1 MSSTPQAAATTAQPH
16 TCAPVPSSGADG
28 LAPDAASSAAA
39 PALAAALA
47 AAMLAACGG
56 GGGGGDTAGSA
67 GGGSSG
73 SSSGGTGSG
82 GASGSVATPA
92 SDEEAARFLL
102 QAQFSATD
110 DDIATLRAKGYGP
123 WLAEQ
128 FAQPVGTTGAAWL
141 TQRGYGVA
149 AADTR
154 YDNVSYPADFML
166 WNQLLVERDAVR
178 KRVALALSE
187 ILVVSTT
194 GLNQPWAAFLAA
206 GYWDVLNQHAFGNY
220 RALLEAVTLSP
231 AMGIYLSVRGSQKED
246 ARTGR
251 QPDENYAR
259 EVMQLFTIGLYR
271 LNPDGTEQR
280 DGNGNRIDTYSA
292 ADVSNL
298 ARVFTGYDYD
308 TSRNQPTTLGGS
320 TVPGVQQALL
330 PMVLKPANHSTL
342 AASFLGATVP
352 AGTPGDAALKTALDT
367 LFNHPNVGPFIGR
380 QLIQRLV
387 TSNPSP
393 AYVGRVAAAFA
404 DNGSGTRGDMRA
416 VIAAVLLDP
425 EARSAAGL
433 ASPQYGRLREPM
445 VRFVQWGRSFGLQSA
460 RGSWKIADLSDPATR
475 LGQSPLRSG
484 SVFNF
489 FRPGYVPPATAMAA
503 AGQVAPE
510 FQIVNESSVSGYL
523 NFMQNAIRFGYY
535 VNAPDLPQNGSTAAN
550 GFDITC
556 SYANLL
562 PLVGDA
568 AALVRKAALLLSA
581 GQVSAAT
588 QARIVAALNATPLT
602 SGSSAAAR
610 LDRVAAAVLLVMAS
624 PEYLVQK

>member
-1 MSSTPQAAATTAQPH
+1 MSPIPPAAACTAQPH
-16 TCAPVPSSGADG
+16 SCAPAD
-28 LAPDAASSAAA
+28 SAADPAHHSPA
-39 PALAAALA
+39 PALAAAMA

-56 GGGGGDTAGSA
+56 GGGGGDTASGAGGSA
-67 GGGSSG
+67 AGGSSG
-73 SSSGGTGSG
+73 SSGGGAGGTGSG
-82 GASGSVATPA
+82 ATPG

-110 DDIATLRAKGYGP
+110 EDIAALRGKGYGP
-123 WLAEQ
+123 WLADQ
-128 FAQPVGTTGAAWL
+128 FAQPIGTTGTAWL
-141 TQRGYGVA
+141 MQRGYGVA
-149 AADTR
+149 APDTR
-154 YDNVSYPADFML
+154 YDNVSYPSDFML
-166 WNQLLVERDAVR
+166 WNQLFTERDAVR

-187 ILVVSTT
+187 ILVVSTS
-194 GLNQPWAAFLAA
+194 GLEQPWRIFLAS
-206 GYWDVLNQHAFGNY
+206 GYWDLLNQHAFGNF

-246 ARTGR
+246 ARSGR

-280 DGNGNRIDTYSA
+280 DGSGNRIDTYSA

-308 TSRNQPTTLGGS
+308 TRQNQPTTLGSS
-320 TVPGVQQALL
+320 TVPGLQQTLL
-330 PMVLKPANHSTL
+330 PMAFNAARHSTL
-342 AASFLGATVP
+342 AATFLGTTIP
-352 AGTPGDAALKTALDT
+352 AGTAGDAALKTALDT

-404 DNGSGTRGDMRA
+404 DNGSGTRGDLRA

-445 VRFVQWGRSFGLQSA
+445 VRFVQWGRTFGIQSA
-460 RGSWKIADLSDPATR
+460 RGTWKIDNLSDPATR

-562 PLVGDA
+562 PLVADA
-568 AALVRKAALLLSA
+568 AALVRKVALLLSGA
-581 GQVSAAT
+581 QVSAAT
-588 QARIVAALNATPLT
+588 QARIVAALNATPVT
-602 SGSSAAAR
+602 AGSSAAAQ
-610 LDRVAAAVLLVMAS
+610 LNRVAAAVLLVMAS

>member
-1 MSSTPQAAATTAQPH
+1 MHPTPQAAASTLQPPDRAPADSLPA
-16 TCAPVPSSGADG
+16 CAEPGHLGHEAKNSLMPPAM
-28 LAPDAASSAAA
+28 AAS
-39 PALAAALA
+39 LAAAL
-47 AAMLAACGG
+47 LVAC
-56 GGGGGDTAGSA
+56 GGGGGDTAPGTGN
-67 GGGSSG
+67 GGN
-73 SSSGGTGSG
+73 GGTGGTGTGPG
-82 GASGSVATPA
+82 GGTGTGTTATPA

-110 DDIATLRAKGYGP
+110 EEIAALRAKGYGP

-128 FAQPVGTTGAAWL
+128 FALPVDTTGTAWL
-141 TQRGYGVA
+141 MQRGYGVA
-149 AADTR
+149 EAGTR
-154 YDNVSYPADFML
+154 YDNVSYPSDFML
-166 WNQLLVERDAVR
+166 WSQIFTERDAVR

-187 ILVVSTT
+187 IMVVSTT
-194 GLNQPWAAFLAA
+194 GLEQPWSIFLAS
-206 GYWDVLNQHAFGNY
+206 GYWDLLNQHAFGNF
-220 RALLEAVTLSP
+220 RTLLEAVTLSP
-231 AMGIYLSVRGSQKED
+231 AMGIYLSTRGNQKED
-246 ARTGR
+246 ARSGR

-280 DGNGNRIDTYSA
+280 DGSGNRIDTYSA

-308 TSRNQPTTLGGS
+308 TSKNQPTNLSGS
-320 TVPGVQQALL
+320 TVTGLQQALL
-330 PMVLKPANHSTL
+330 PMAFNAARHSTL
-342 AASFLGATVP
+342 AATFLGTTVA
-352 AGTPGDAALKTALDT
+352 AGTSGPAALKAALDT

-404 DNGSGTRGDMRA
+404 DNGSGTRGDLRA
-416 VIAAVLLDP
+416 VIATVLLDP
-425 EARSAAGL
+425 EARGAAGL

-445 VRFVQWGRSFGLQSA
+445 VRFVQWGRTFGLRSA
-460 RGSWKIADLSDPATR
+460 RGTWKIDNLSDPATR

-489 FRPGYVPPATAMAA
+489 
-503 AGQVAPE
+503 
-510 FQIVNESSVSGYL
+510 
-523 NFMQNAIRFGYY
+523 GYY
-535 VNAPDLPQNGSTAAN
+535 VNAPDLPQGGSSAAN

-562 PLVGDA
+562 PLVADA
-568 AALVRKAALLLSA
+568 AALVRKVALLLSA

-588 QARIVAALNATPLT
+588 QTRIVAALNATPVTAT
-602 SGSSAAAR
+602 SNTATQ
-610 LDRVAAAVLLVMAS
+610 LNRVAAAVLLVMAS

>member
-1 MSSTPQAAATTAQPH
+1 MSPTPTAAACTAQPH
-16 TCAPVPSSGADG
+16 SCAPAD
-28 LAPDAASSAAA
+28 SAADPAHHSPA
-39 PALAAALA
+39 PALAAAMA

-56 GGGGGDTAGSA
+56 GGGGGDTASGAGGSA
-67 GGGSSG
+67 AGGSSG
-73 SSSGGTGSG
+73 GVAGGT
-82 GASGSVATPA
+82 GSVATPG

-110 DDIATLRAKGYGP
+110 EDIAALRSKGYGP
-123 WLAEQ
+123 WLADQ
-128 FAQPVGTTGAAWL
+128 FAQPIGTTGTAWL
-141 TQRGYGVA
+141 MQRGYGVA
-149 AADTR
+149 ASDTR
-154 YDNVSYPADFML
+154 YDNVSYPSDFML
-166 WNQLLVERDAVR
+166 WNQLFTERDAVR

-187 ILVVSTT
+187 ILVVSTS
-194 GLNQPWAAFLAA
+194 GLEQPWRIFLAS
-206 GYWDVLNQHAFGNY
+206 GYWDLLNQHAFGNF

-246 ARTGR
+246 ARSGR

-280 DGNGNRIDTYSA
+280 DGSGNRIDTYSA

-308 TSRNQPTTLGGS
+308 TRQNQPTTLGSS
-320 TVPGVQQALL
+320 TVPGLQQTLL
-330 PMVLKPANHSTL
+330 PMAFNAARHSTL
-342 AASFLGATVP
+342 AATFLGTTIP
-352 AGTPGDAALKTALDT
+352 AGTAGDAALKTALDT

-404 DNGSGTRGDMRA
+404 DNGSGTRGDLRA

-445 VRFVQWGRSFGLQSA
+445 VRFVQWGRTFGIQSA
-460 RGSWKIADLSDPATR
+460 RGTWKIDNLSDPATR

-562 PLVGDA
+562 PLAADA
-568 AALVRKAALLLSA
+568 AALVRKVALLLSA

-588 QARIVAALNATPLT
+588 QSRIVAALNATPVT
-602 SGSSAAAR
+602 AGSSAAAQ
-610 LDRVAAAVLLVMAS
+610 LNRVAAAVLLVMAS

>member
-1 MSSTPQAAATTAQPH
+1 MSPTPTAAACTAQPH
-16 TCAPVPSSGADG
+16 SCAPAD
-28 LAPDAASSAAA
+28 SAADPAHHSPA
-39 PALAAALA
+39 PALAAAMA

-56 GGGGGDTAGSA
+56 GGGGGDTASGAGGSA
-67 GGGSSG
+67 AGGSSG
-73 SSSGGTGSG
+73 GVAGGT
-82 GASGSVATPA
+82 GSVATPG

-110 DDIATLRAKGYGP
+110 EDIAALRSKGYGP
-123 WLAEQ
+123 WLADQ
-128 FAQPVGTTGAAWL
+128 FAQPIGTTGTAWL
-141 TQRGYGVA
+141 MQRGYGVA
-149 AADTR
+149 ASDTR
-154 YDNVSYPADFML
+154 YDNVSYPSDFML
-166 WNQLLVERDAVR
+166 WNQLFTERDAVR

-187 ILVVSTT
+187 ILVVSTS
-194 GLNQPWAAFLAA
+194 GLEQPWRIFLAS
-206 GYWDVLNQHAFGNY
+206 GYWDLLNQYAFGNF

-246 ARTGR
+246 ARSGR

-280 DGNGNRIDTYSA
+280 DGSGNRIDTYSA

-308 TSRNQPTTLGGS
+308 TRQNQPTTLGSS
-320 TVPGVQQALL
+320 TVPGLQQTLL
-330 PMVLKPANHSTL
+330 PMAFNAARHSTL
-342 AASFLGATVP
+342 AATFLGTTIP
-352 AGTPGDAALKTALDT
+352 AGTAGDAALKTALDT

-404 DNGSGTRGDMRA
+404 DNGSGTRGDLRA

-445 VRFVQWGRSFGLQSA
+445 VRFVQWGRTFGIQSA
-460 RGSWKIADLSDPATR
+460 RGTWKIDNLSDPATR

-562 PLVGDA
+562 PLAADA
-568 AALVRKAALLLSA
+568 AALVRKVALLLSA

-588 QARIVAALNATPLT
+588 QSRIVAALNATPVT
-602 SGSSAAAR
+602 AGSSAAAQ
-610 LDRVAAAVLLVMAS
+610 LNRVAAAVLLVMAS

>member
-1 MSSTPQAAATTAQPH
+1 MSPTPTAAACTAQPH
-16 TCAPVPSSGADG
+16 SCAPAG
-28 LAPDAASSAAA
+28 SAAEPAHHSHA
-39 PALAAALA
+39 PALAAAMA

-56 GGGGGDTAGSA
+56 GGGGGDTAGGAGGSAAGGGGSNGSA
-67 GGGSSG
+67 GG
-73 SSSGGTGSG
+73 T
-82 GASGSVATPA
+82 GSVATPA

-110 DDIATLRAKGYGP
+110 EDIAALRSKGYGP
-123 WLAEQ
+123 WLADQ
-128 FAQPVGTTGAAWL
+128 FAQPIGTTGTAWL
-141 TQRGYGVA
+141 MQRGYGVA

-154 YDNVSYPADFML
+154 YDNVSYPSDFML
-166 WNQLLVERDAVR
+166 WNQLFTERDAVR

-187 ILVVSTT
+187 ILVVSTS
-194 GLNQPWAAFLAA
+194 GLEQPWRIFLAS
-206 GYWDVLNQHAFGNY
+206 GYWDLLNQHALGNF

-231 AMGIYLSVRGSQKED
+231 AMGIYLSVRGSQKEY
-246 ARTGR
+246 ARTRR

-259 EVMQLFTIGLYR
+259 EVMQLFTSGLYR
-271 LNPDGTEQR
+271 HNPAGTEQR
-280 DGNGNRIDTYSA
+280 DGSGNRIDTYSA

-308 TSRNQPTTLGGS
+308 TRRNQPTTLGSS
-320 TVPGVQQALL
+320 TVPGLQQTLL
-330 PMVLKPANHSTL
+330 PMAFNAARHSTL
-342 AASFLGATVP
+342 AATFLGTTIP
-352 AGTPGDAALKTALDT
+352 AGTAGDAALKTALDT

-404 DNGSGTRGDMRA
+404 DNGSGTRGDLRA

-425 EARSAAGL
+425 EARSTAGL

-445 VRFVQWGRSFGLQSA
+445 VRFVQWGRTFGLQSA
-460 RGSWKIADLSDPATR
+460 RGTWKIDNLSDPATR

-489 FRPGYVPPATAMAA
+489 FRPGYVPPATAMAS

-562 PLVGDA
+562 PLVADA
-568 AALVRKAALLLSA
+568 AALVRKVALLLSA

-588 QARIVAALNATPLT
+588 QARIVAALNATPVT
-602 SGSSAAAR
+602 AGSTAAAQ
-610 LDRVAAAVLLVMAS
+610 LNRVAAAVLLVMAS

>member
-1 MSSTPQAAATTAQPH
+1 MPPAM
-16 TCAPVPSSGADG
+16 
-28 LAPDAASSAAA
+28 AAS
-39 PALAAALA
+39 LAAAL
-47 AAMLAACGG
+47 LVAC
-56 GGGGGDTAGSA
+56 GGGGGDTAPGA
-67 GGGSSG
+67 GNGGNGGTDTGGGS
-73 SSSGGTGSG
+73 GTGPT
-82 GASGSVATPA
+82 ATPA

-110 DDIATLRAKGYGP
+110 EEIAALRAKGYGP

-128 FAQPVGTTGAAWL
+128 FALPVGTTGTAWL
-141 TQRGYGVA
+141 MQRGYGVA

-154 YDNVSYPADFML
+154 YDNVSYPSDFML
-166 WNQLLVERDAVR
+166 WNQLFTERDAVR

-187 ILVVSTT
+187 IMVVSTS
-194 GLNQPWAAFLAA
+194 GLEQPWAIFLAS
-206 GYWDVLNQHAFGNY
+206 GYWDLLNQHAFGNF
-220 RALLEAVTLSP
+220 RTLLEAVTLSP
-231 AMGIYLSVRGSQKED
+231 AMGIYLSTRGNQKED
-246 ARTGR
+246 ARSGR

-280 DGNGNRIDTYSA
+280 DGSGNRIDTYSA

-298 ARVFTGYDYD
+298 ARIFTGYDYD
-308 TSRNQPTTLGGS
+308 TSKNQPTNLGGS
-320 TVPGVQQALL
+320 TVTGLQQALL
-330 PMVLKPANHSTL
+330 PMAFNAARHSTL
-342 AASFLGATVP
+342 AATFLGTTVA
-352 AGTPGDAALKTALDT
+352 AGTSGEAALKAALDT

-404 DNGSGTRGDMRA
+404 DNGSGTRGDLRA
-416 VIAAVLLDP
+416 VIATVLLDP
-425 EARSAAGL
+425 EARGAAGL
-433 ASPQYGRLREPM
+433 TSPLYGRLREPM
-445 VRFVQWGRSFGLQSA
+445 VRFVQWGRTFGLRSA
-460 RGSWKIADLSDPATR
+460 RGTWKIDNLSDPGTR

-489 FRPGYVPPATAMAA
+489 FRPGYVPPSTSLATT
-503 AGQVAPE
+503 GSVAPE
-510 FQIVNESSVSGYL
+510 FQIVTETSVSGYL
-523 NFMQNAIRFGYY
+523 NFMQNVIRNGYY
-535 VNAPDLPQNGSTAAN
+535 VNAPDLPQGGSSAAN

-562 PLVGDA
+562 PLVADA
-568 AALVRKAALLLSA
+568 AALVRKVALLLSA

-588 QARIVAALNATPLT
+588 QARIVAALNATPVTAT
-602 SGSSAAAR
+602 SNAATQ
-610 LDRVAAAVLLVMAS
+610 LNRVAAAVLLVMAS